1 MQKKEPCYII
11 TFTSTAD
18 AILFEKKAT
27 AAQLPGR
34 LIPLP
39 PVISAGCGM
48 AWKIKKGSLNLF
60 FKCMAIKKQE
70 ASNLLSTVAS
80 LHVPFE
86 NLHELML

>member
-1 MQKKEPCYII
+1 MRKKEPCYVI
-11 TFTSTAD
+11 TYTSTAD

-48 AWKIKKGSLNLF
+48 AWKIKK
-60 FKCMAIKKQE
+60 QE
-70 ASNLLSTVAS
+70 AANLLSAVAS
-80 LHVPFE
+80 LDVPFE
-86 NLHELML
+86 KLHELML

>member
-1 MQKKEPCYII
+1 MRKKEPCYVI
-11 TFTSTAD
+11 TFASTAD

-48 AWKIKKGSLNLF
+48 AWKIKKDSLNLF
-60 FKCMAIKKQE
+60 FKCVTTKKQE
-70 ASNLLSTVAS
+70 AADLLSAVAS
-80 LHVPFE
+80 LGVPFE
-86 NLHELML
+86 KLHELML

>member
-1 MQKKEPCYII
+1 MRKKEPCYIL
-11 TFTSTAD
+11 TFASTAD

-48 AWKIKKGSLNLF
+48 AWKIKK
-60 FKCMAIKKQE
+60 KE
-70 ASNLLSTVAS
+70 AVNLLSVIHT
-80 LHVPFE
+80 LDVPIQQI
-86 NLHELML
+86 HELLL

>member
-1 MQKKEPCYII
+1 MRKKEPCYLIA
-11 TFTSTAD
+11 FASTAD

-48 AWKIKKGSLNLF
+48 AWKIKK
-60 FKCMAIKKQE
+60 QE
-70 ASNLLSTVAS
+70 ADNLLSVTDA
-80 LHVPFE
+80 LDVPIE
-86 NLHELML
+86 QIHELLL

>member
-1 MQKKEPCYII
+1 MRKKEPCYVISFA
-11 TFTSTAD
+11 TTAD

-48 AWKIKKGSLNLF
+48 AWKIKK
-60 FKCMAIKKQE
+60 QE
-70 ASNLLSTVAS
+70 ADNLLSAVAS
-80 LHVPFE
+80 LDVPIE
-86 NLHELML
+86 KLHELML